1 LWEGSPNSHK
11 KARDELRAAGLLE
24 FEERGT
30 EGFLFRL
37 CDPETGKPWAGGPK
51 EKITY
56 QKKTARQ
63 ASTSI
68 VNQPDSSSPRW
79 SSAAA
84 GRTDRSVVEAS
95 ALGTGNNRR
104 SATRLTRDSLPALRE
119 IDQTEIESKPLASG
133 PTQFHE
139 GWSRRMRR
147 YAGPTLATATVGF
160 EHKEPLTCV
169 QKLRIAT
176 IENCVPLSAEIDCP
190 LQELRRGPSISARA
204 LW

>member
-104 SATRLTRDSLPALRE
+104 TATRLTRDSLPALRE
-119 IDQTEIESKPLASG
+119 IDQTEIESKPLASERTDTIPRG
-133 PTQFHE
+133 LESP
-139 GWSRRMRR
+139 
-147 YAGPTLATATVGF
+147 YAPIRWADISDGNSGF
-160 EHKEPLTCV
+160 
-169 QKLRIAT
+169 
-176 IENCVPLSAEIDCP
+176 
-190 LQELRRGPSISARA
+190 
-204 LW
+204 